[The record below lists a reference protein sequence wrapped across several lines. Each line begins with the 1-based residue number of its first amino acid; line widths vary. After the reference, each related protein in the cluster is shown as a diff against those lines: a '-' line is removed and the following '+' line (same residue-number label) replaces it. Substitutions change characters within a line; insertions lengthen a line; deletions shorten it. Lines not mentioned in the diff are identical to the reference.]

1 MFDLGDIFKQLID
14 PIISSSYSSWD
25 GNCASF
31 SLYRLDVRDNTK
43 SGHRGTIIVRL
54 KHDGVFIDQEI
65 LFDFNA
71 EFAKFISPV
80 RHDRHKIGILQ

>member
-1 MFDLGDIFKQLID
+1 M
-14 PIISSSYSSWD
+14 
-25 GNCASF
+25 
-31 SLYRLDVRDNTK
+31 VRDNTK

-71 EFAKFISPV
+71 EFAKFIRPV